1 MTRNMSAV
9 VIVGAQWGDEG
20 KGKIVDLYTEFAD
33 LVVRYAGGPNAGHT
47 LVVGDDKL
55 VVRLLPSGILR
66 EGTRCVLGQGMV
78 VDLDVLVGEIDEL
91 VRRGHEHLDRR
102 LFVSDRAHLILPYHV
117 MIDELRESSARKDR
131 AIGTTKKG
139 IGPAY
144 EDKVRR
150 TGVRAGELRD
160 PARLRQRVE
169 AALDAWAPTIAAL
182 GGKSPTADAVLAGLE
197 GPARRIVPMLA
208 DASSLVDRALKDGA
222 RVMFEGA
229 QGTLL
234 DIDHGTYPFV
244 TSSSAVAGGAAI
256 GVGIGPNRIGSVIG
270 ITKAYTTRVGSGPF
284 PTELDDAAGVHLR
297 DAGAEFG
304 SVTGRPR
311 RTGWLDLPALRYAAR
326 VNGIDGLALTKLDV
340 LTGLD
345 RLKVC
350 VAYDTPSGRV
360 QDLPIDLLDEPG
372 AIAPVYEELAGWT
385 ERLETVKTL
394 DDLPRNARAYVRFL
408 EDGAEVPVYLVS
420 VGPRRRETIVLHN
433 PFVGRAAAP

>member
-1 MTRNMSAV
+1 MSAV

-20 KGKIVDLYTEFAD
+20 KGKIVDIYTEFAD

-47 LVVGDDKL
+47 LVVGDEKL

-66 EGTRCVLGQGMV
+66 QGTRCVLGQGMV
-78 VDLDVLVGEIDEL
+78 IDPSVLLEEIDEL
-91 VRRGHEHLDRR
+91 VRRGYQAIEER
-102 LFVSDRAHLILPYHV
+102 LVVSDRAHLIMPYHV
-117 MIDELRESSARKDR
+117 TIDTLREASAG
-131 AIGTTKKG
+131 ALGTTKKG

-150 TGVRAGELRD
+150 TGVRAGDLKRPERF
-160 PARLRQRVE
+160 AERVSRSLE
-169 AALDAWAPTIAAL
+169 AWAPTMRAL
-182 GGKSPTADAVLAGLE
+182 GGPVPNVADIVEPALALA
-197 GPARRIVPMLA
+197 PRIMAMLA
-208 DASSLVDRALKDGA
+208 DTSALVDRAIRGGA

-256 GVGIGPNRIGSVIG
+256 GAGIGPNRINTVIG
-270 ITKAYTTRVGSGPF
+270 ITKAYTTRVGAGPF
-284 PTELDDAAGVHLR
+284 PTELDDHDGRHLR
-297 DAGAEFG
+297 DVGAEFG

-345 RLKVC
+345 RIRVC
-350 VAYDTPSGRV
+350 VAYDTPEGRV
-360 QDLPIDLLDEPG
+360 QELPIDLMDDPSLLT
-372 AIAPVYEELAGWT
+372 PVYEELQGWS
-385 ERLETVKTL
+385 EALEHARVL
-394 DDLPRNARAYVRFL
+394 DDLPHAARAYVRFL
-408 EDGAEVPVYLVS
+408 EVGAGVPVYLVS

-433 PFVGRAAAP
+433 PFMGRAAAP